1 MIFLNS
7 PLFNNIILLICLS
20 LNVLCFGQ
28 DFEESNC
35 KDPSKKTKKLIKKAK
50 KEKTLLKKIKL
61 FEKAKKSAPENALVF
76 FEYAKAFEKESNNLL
91 STQAN
96 RGPAILLKRK
106 SIPLLLKCH
115 EYCPNYSSDVS
126 LKLALFFLENEKRE
140 ESIKWMEQFTKKENE
155 FIHKS
160 QDYKSLKKKLF
171 SSHG

>member
-35 KDPSKKTKKLIKKAK
+35 KDPSKKTKKLIKKAN

-76 FEYAKAFEKESNNLL
+76 FEYAKVEKINNLL

-96 RGPAILLKRK
+96 RGPAIQKKK

-140 ESIKWMEQFTKKENE
+140 ESKNGWNNLQKRKTNLFIKVRLQ
-155 FIHKS
+155 IP
-160 QDYKSLKKKLF
+160 
-171 SSHG
+171 